1 MPRMLA
7 IFLFA
12 VVGFVLGAIMGYF
25 LISTFSSNSH
35 DVAVEAAMTG
45 IFVFGPLGALIGAAI
60 RLFAR

>member
-12 VVGFVLGAIMGYF
+12 VIGFVLGAITGYF

-35 DVAVEAAMTG
+35 DVSVEAAMTG
-45 IFVFGPLGALIGAAI
+45 IFVFGPLGALIGAAM
-60 RLFAR
+60 RYFAR